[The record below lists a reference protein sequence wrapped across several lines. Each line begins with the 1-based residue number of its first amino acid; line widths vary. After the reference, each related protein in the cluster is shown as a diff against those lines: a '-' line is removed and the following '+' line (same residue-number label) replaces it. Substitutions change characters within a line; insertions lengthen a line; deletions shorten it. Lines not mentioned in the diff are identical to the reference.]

1 MVDVID
7 ASRSLRVLHLAFSVG
22 WKSGGVGPATLGLV
36 RGQRE
41 LGVDSEIWC
50 MDIDDGS
57 LEAAASYALQDAI
70 RIWPISPP
78 AVLGFSLKLHRE
90 LMSLSKP
97 MFDIIHHHGI
107 WLAYA
112 HTTASFAKKFGRP
125 TIVAPEGSL
134 YPYALKMSEQKKRL
148 AFCLYERR
156 NLERA
161 KCMYAL
167 SEAEA
172 ETFRMYGLGN
182 EIATVGNGVSMDW
195 LESTGDGLAFRRQ
208 FDLDQGKPIILFLGR
223 LHPQKG
229 LDLLIQATFDMK
241 DSAIEHLVVIAGDG
255 KSKYVKS
262 LRDLVRELGLQKT
275 VRFVGPLYGG
285 NKRNAFAA
293 ASVFVL
299 PSWGDALSIAVLES
313 LAAGVPVIATKGCPW
328 RELVTFGCGWWIEGN
343 RQALLD
349 SLNEALRMNPED
361 LRCMGSNGK
370 ELIRGKY
377 TWPLIAQQSA
387 VLYRYLVNGSVKPGF
402 VAK

>member
-1 MVDVID
+1 
-7 ASRSLRVLHLAFSVG
+7 
-22 WKSGGVGPATLGLV
+22 
-36 RGQRE
+36 
-41 LGVDSEIWC
+41 
-50 MDIDDGS
+50 
-57 LEAAASYALQDAI
+57 
-70 RIWPISPP
+70 
-78 AVLGFSLKLHRE
+78 
-90 LMSLSKP
+90 
-97 MFDIIHHHGI
+97 
-107 WLAYA
+107 
-112 HTTASFAKKFGRP
+112 
-125 TIVAPEGSL
+125 
-134 YPYALKMSEQKKRL
+134 
-148 AFCLYERR
+148 
-156 NLERA
+156 
-161 KCMYAL
+161 MYAL

-208 FDLDQGKPIILFLGR
+208 FNLDQGKPIILFLGR

-313 LAAGVPVIATKGCPW
+313 LAAGVPVIATKGVARACHIW
-328 RELVTFGCGWWIEGN
+328 VRLV
-343 RQALLD
+343 D
-349 SLNEALRMNPED
+349 
-361 LRCMGSNGK
+361 
-370 ELIRGKY
+370 
-377 TWPLIAQQSA
+377 
-387 VLYRYLVNGSVKPGF
+387 
-402 VAK
+402 